1 MENSTQESHLRSEN
15 SVTYDSPYPLYA
27 TAFSSSSS
35 SSRSPH
41 HHRIAVGSFI
51 EEYNNRVDIL
61 SFDEE
66 TLTLKPNPNLSFEHP
81 YPPTKLMFHPNPSAS
96 AAARKSSDLLASS
109 GDYLRLWEI
118 RDNNSIEPLSVL
130 NNAKTSEFCAP
141 LTSFDWNE
149 VEVRRIG
156 TSSIDTTCTI
166 WDIEKG
172 VVETQLIAHDKEV
185 YDIAWGEAGVFASVS
200 ADGSVRIF
208 DLRDKEHSTI
218 IYESPTP
225 DTPLLRLAWN
235 KQDLRYMATILMDCN
250 KVVILDIR
258 SPTMPV
264 AELERHRA
272 SVNAI
277 AWAPQSGRHICSA
290 GDDAQALIWELPTVA
305 GPNGIDPMSMYSA
318 GSEINQLQW
327 SASLPDWIAIAF
339 SNKMQLLKV

>member
-41 HHRIAVGSFI
+41 HHRIAIGSFI

-185 YDIAWGEAGVFASVS
+185 YDIAWGEAGDNFTNCIVIPVCVS
-200 ADGSVRIF
+200 S
-208 DLRDKEHSTI
+208 LEH
-218 IYESPTP
+218 
-225 DTPLLRLAWN
+225 LLA
-235 KQDLRYMATILMDCN
+235 
-250 KVVILDIR
+250 
-258 SPTMPV
+258 
-264 AELERHRA
+264 
-272 SVNAI
+272 
-277 AWAPQSGRHICSA
+277 
-290 GDDAQALIWELPTVA
+290 
-305 GPNGIDPMSMYSA
+305 
-318 GSEINQLQW
+318 
-327 SASLPDWIAIAF
+327 
-339 SNKMQLLKV
+339 